1 MSRASSPSSGRRY
14 GTARVCQLWEVPRS
28 TVYARRARASRPA
41 QPAAKRGPK
50 GAGTDAALTEQ
61 IRAVLARSPF
71 IGEGYRKAWARL
83 RLAGVRTSK
92 GRVLRLMRAAGLLA
106 PTRVGRR
113 RGPRNHDGTITTDRP
128 DELWGTDATACLTTR
143 EGNAT
148 VFIAVDHCTQERVG
162 IHAARPGTRCE
173 ALEPLRQ
180 GLRAHHGGY
189 GPGVAAGLR
198 PAPRPRQP
206 VPQRPLPGRAALP
219 RHPLEPVVRGR
230 TRRQRLRRVLHPH
243 AQGAAA
249 LGGAVRDGPAAAP
262 PAARVQGP
270 LQPEVPGRAPR
281 PPHPG
286 RRPPGALAEHRSGC
300 MITASE
306 VSKKSGAVQGA
317 VRAPRHGGARVLDVR
332 PRRESL
338 AASAYDDAGL
348 TRGYSIG
355 CLTTRTL
362 NCPANGN
369 RRYRTTWQ
377 RRMRF
382 RGLKF
387 DSDTSGA
394 AVVSAFA
401 RSGVARRNQGV

>member
-113 RGPRNHDGTITTDRP
+113 RGPQNHDGTITTDRP

-143 EGNAT
+143 EGQR
-148 VFIAVDHCTQERVG
+148 HGLHRRRPL
-162 IHAARPGTRCE
+162 HAAVRRHPRGSPRHALRGARAAPPGAAGAPR
-173 ALEPLRQ
+173 R
-180 GLRAHHGGY
+180 LRAGRRRR
-189 GPGVAAGLR
+189 AQ

-230 TRRQRLRRVLHPH
+230 TRGQRLRRALHPH
-243 AQGAAA
+243 AQGT
-249 LGGAVRDGPAAAP
+249 RP
-262 PAARVQGP
+262 PAPSVLCRRCRRVMSLEGWRERERVP
-270 LQPEVPGRAPR
+270 TGHIRLGRQPGTR
-281 PPHPG
+281 PPAPT
-286 RRPPGALAEHRSGC
+286 RAL
-300 MITASE
+300 
-306 VSKKSGAVQGA
+306 
-317 VRAPRHGGARVLDVR
+317 
-332 PRRESL
+332 
-338 AASAYDDAGL
+338 
-348 TRGYSIG
+348 
-355 CLTTRTL
+355 
-362 NCPANGN
+362 
-369 RRYRTTWQ
+369 
-377 RRMRF
+377 
-382 RGLKF
+382 
-387 DSDTSGA
+387 
-394 AVVSAFA
+394 
-401 RSGVARRNQGV
+401 VARRVMSPHQTPGAWVWAGDPLVARRGGHVRVRVQRGEGAAPRTRLAITTMVRLPRRGDARGACRSARGVRVRSQGDRESDARSRSHRHALGRRAG